1 LRVKAQVAMVM
12 HLDKCIGCHTC
23 SVTCKN
29 VWTNRPGAEYMW
41 FNNVETRPGPGYPK
55 QWEDTNRFK
64 GGWVLKNGKLT
75 LRAGGPIA
83 KLANIFY
90 NPNMAEIDQFYEPWT
105 YDYEHLITSPKSK
118 HLPVARPQSMLT
130 GEFID
135 KPEWGPNWDDDLAG
149 GTETTALDP
158 NLRDLQQHIASEYEK
173 TFMMYLPRIC
183 EHCLNPS
190 CVASCPSGALY
201 KRDEDGIVLVDQ
213 DACRGWRFCMNGCPY
228 HKVYYNWN
236 THKAEKCNFCY
247 PRTEAGLPTI
257 CSETCVGKIRYLGVV
272 LYDADRI
279 KAAASVEDPKAL
291 YESQLSVF
299 LDPYDP
305 EVIREARKAGINDS
319 WLQSAKDSP
328 VYKLAMKWKIALPL
342 HPEYRTMPMV
352 WYVPPLSPIMNHI
365 EENNLQTDNYIPA
378 VDQMRI
384 PMEYLASILTA
395 GDASVIR
402 RVLMKMTAMR
412 VHMRQKTVGGM
423 DDLAHSRLLQEA
435 GTTPEE
441 LEDMV
446 RLLAVSKYNERF
458 VIPTGRREM
467 QDDQYYQQGAC
478 NLEEIAPPE
487 GMLTYPFAGG
497 DRR

>member
-1 LRVKAQVAMVM
+1 MVM
-12 HLDKCIGCHTC
+12 NLDKCIGCHTC

-29 VWTNRPGAEYMW
+29 TWTNRPGTEYMW

-55 QWEDTNRFK
+55 RWEDTNRFK
-64 GGWVLKNGKLT
+64 GGWVYKNGKLS
-75 LRAGGPIA
+75 LRAGGPIT

-90 NPNMAEIDQFYEPWT
+90 NPNMPSLMDYYEPWT
-105 YDYEHLITSPKSK
+105 YDYQHLINSPKK
-118 HLPVARPQSMLT
+118 KNLPVARPKSLIT
-130 GEFID
+130 GKYID

-149 GTETTALDP
+149 GSEIVPLDP
-158 NLRDLQQHIASEYEK
+158 NVEKLQEHIAMEYEK

-190 CVASCPSGALY
+190 CVASCPSGAIY

-213 DACRGWRFCMNGCPY
+213 EACRGWRFCMSGCPY

-257 CSETCVGKIRYLGVV
+257 CSETCVGRIRYIGVI
-272 LYDADRI
+272 LYDADRV
-279 KAAASVEDPKAL
+279 KEAASVEDPKDL

-299 LDPYDP
+299 LDPFDP
-305 EVIREARKAGINDS
+305 DVIEEARKEGINEE
-319 WLQSAKDSP
+319 WINAAQNSP
-328 VYKLAMKWKIALPL
+328 VYKMAIKWKIALPL
-342 HPEYRTMPMV
+342 HPEYRTLPMV

-365 EENNLQTDNYIPA
+365 TNEDELSTDGYIPA

-384 PMEYLASILTA
+384 PMEYLASILSA
-395 GDASVIR
+395 GDTEVIR
-402 RVLMKMTAMR
+402 NVLLKLTAMR
-412 VHMRQKTVGGM
+412 VHMRAKSVGGI
-423 DDLAHSRLLQEA
+423 DELKHSQLLKDA
-435 GTTPEE
+435 GLTVDMT
-441 LEDMV
+441 EDMA

-467 QDDQYYQQGAC
+467 EEDLHYKQGAC
-478 NLEEIAPPE
+478 SIEELAPPE
-487 GMLTYPFAGG
+487 GMVTYPYE
-497 DRR
+497 RSNS